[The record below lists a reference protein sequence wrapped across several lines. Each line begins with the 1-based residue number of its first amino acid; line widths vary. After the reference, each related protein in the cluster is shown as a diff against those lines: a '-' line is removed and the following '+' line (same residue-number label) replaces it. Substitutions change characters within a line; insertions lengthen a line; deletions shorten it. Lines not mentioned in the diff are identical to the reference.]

1 MKIGILGGS
10 FNPIHFGHLILA
22 ENVGKEAGLD
32 KVILMP
38 ANTSPFKVGTKS
50 ASNEDRFNMV
60 KLAVSGNEYLEA
72 SDFES
77 ASERISYTIDTMKML
92 REIYPSDEL
101 YFILGAD
108 SALTLEKWK
117 GAEELITQF
126 PIRIGGRPGYDDEKL
141 EQYVEGLRDKYDA
154 DICVVEIPKADVSST
169 EIRKRSREGRSIKY
183 LTPDAVAEYIVS
195 GKIY

>member
-10 FNPIHFGHLILA
+10 FNPVHFGHLILA
-22 ENVGKEAGLD
+22 ENVRNEAGLD

-38 ANTSPFKVGTKS
+38 ANTSPFKIGEES

-60 KLAVSGNEYLEA
+60 KLAVSGNDHLEA

-77 ASERISYTIDTMKML
+77 ASKRISYTVDTMKML
-92 REIYPSDEL
+92 KEIYPLDEL

-108 SALTLEKWK
+108 SAFTLERWK
-117 GAEELITQF
+117 GAEELITKF
-126 PIRIGGRPGYDDEKL
+126 PIRIGGRPGYNDKEL
-141 EQYVEGLRDKYDA
+141 ERYVSDLRRRYNA

-169 EIRKRSREGRSIKY
+169 EIRQRSREGRSIKY
-183 LTPDAVAEYIVS
+183 LTPDAVAEYIKS
-195 GKIY
+195 SKLY